1 VDETARGAPEPFR
14 LLYVCTGNICR
25 SPFAQL
31 HTRFLLDAWLGPA
44 ATRFEV
50 ASAGVGAVVGAG
62 MHPLSREQ
70 LTTRRDHPRV
80 AAFRARRLP
89 EPEVAAAD
97 LVLTMNRHHRSRVLQ
112 DVPQALRSTF
122 TLRELARLLDAV
134 DVAALPADPV
144 DRARA
149 LVPAALAARGASG
162 PVPAEDDAVPD
173 PIGGEAEAHA
183 DATRTIDAAVR
194 RILGVVVPPVV
205 AHRPVP
211 RSPLPAPVP
220 ALPTQRDASSPR
232 GVITL
237 TPRPHPV

>member
-1 VDETARGAPEPFR
+1 MDETARAAPEPFR

-25 SPFAQL
+25 SPFAEL

-44 ATRFEV
+44 AARFAI
-50 ASAGVGAVVGAG
+50 ASAGVGAVVGAE
-62 MHPLSREQ
+62 MHPLSRDQ
-70 LTTRRDHPRV
+70 LTTRRDHPRA
-80 AAFRARRLP
+80 AAFRARQLP
-89 EPEVAAAD
+89 ELEVAAAD
-97 LVLTMNRHHRSRVLQ
+97 LVLTMNRRHRSRVLQ
-112 DVPQALRSTF
+112 DVPQALRRTF

-144 DRARA
+144 ERARA

-194 RILGVVVPPVV
+194 RVLGVVVPP
-205 AHRPVP
+205 AAAYRPVP
-211 RSPLPAPVP
+211 RRPLPGPAP
-220 ALPTQRDASSPR
+220 ALPAQRTASTPR
-232 GVITL
+232 GVIAL